1 MKRGFTLIEL
11 LAVIVI
17 IAIISLIAFPVINKI
32 VNNSRIAAN
41 ARSVEGHISDIEYAI
56 IKSSMKDGLEA
67 SYDGTYEV
75 FGDFN
80 FPSFPEKD
88 NIRCSNYVIVKG
100 NVESAEGCKADA
112 WKKAYC
118 YNRGENASVCVPR
131 YTVNVT
137 NGVKSSV
144 KTVKE
149 GSKLTTVLSSDEYEI
164 LDVEV
169 LVGGTKLNSG
179 YSYDED
185 TKTLVINS
193 VNNTV
198 QVNCSVAKKLTGFA
212 KTIYDNNTI
221 QKNNPTLT
229 TTTLNSNDPVGLYRL
244 RTTNGYGN
252 GSGYTYYFR
261 GNVTNNY
268 VSFAGLTWRIVRINE
283 DGTVRLMLLSEVAN
297 PSYSDSS
304 PYYTESFVKPKVD
317 SWFETKI
324 TNAGYGDKVA
334 TGNYFC
340 QQAKAW
346 ADRVNN
352 SPYEGQVYYDEYT
365 PDMNCSNDVNGKGLV
380 NTNVALISYD
390 EMIYAGAY
398 PYTHGDCY
406 LCIGNAWTMSP
417 AGKYGRT
424 TMWFLNDSPND
435 KKSLRIYDVYLGAHA
450 FSSMPVINLKAD
462 VTAHTESN
470 TNIGSSTNPYIID

>member
-17 IAIISLIAFPVINKI
+17 LAIISLIAFPVINKI

-118 YNRGENASVCVPR
+118 YNRGENASVCVPI

-198 QVNCSVAKKLTGFA
+198 QVNCSVA
-212 KTIYDNNTI
+212 
-221 QKNNPTLT
+221 
-229 TTTLNSNDPVGLYRL
+229 
-244 RTTNGYGN
+244 
-252 GSGYTYYFR
+252 
-261 GNVTNNY
+261 
-268 VSFAGLTWRIVRINE
+268 
-283 DGTVRLMLLSEVAN
+283 
-297 PSYSDSS
+297 
-304 PYYTESFVKPKVD
+304 
-317 SWFETKI
+317 
-324 TNAGYGDKVA
+324 
-334 TGNYFC
+334 
-340 QQAKAW
+340 
-346 ADRVNN
+346 
-352 SPYEGQVYYDEYT
+352 
-365 PDMNCSNDVNGKGLV
+365 
-380 NTNVALISYD
+380 
-390 EMIYAGAY
+390 
-398 PYTHGDCY
+398 
-406 LCIGNAWTMSP
+406 
-417 AGKYGRT
+417 
-424 TMWFLNDSPND
+424 
-435 KKSLRIYDVYLGAHA
+435 
-450 FSSMPVINLKAD
+450 
-462 VTAHTESN
+462 
-470 TNIGSSTNPYIID
+470 